1 MRWKQFLT
9 PVKSMNADQAR
20 EHMANQ
26 PLQDLTIL
34 DVRQPNEYEKGHIPG
49 AKLIPL
55 PELSER
61 LAEVDPTKD
70 TVVY

>member
-9 PVKSMNADQAR
+9 PVKSMDADQAR

-26 PLQDLTIL
+26 SLQKLTIL

>member
-26 PLQDLTIL
+26 PLQGLTIL

-70 TVVY
+70 AVVY

>member
-1 MRWKQFLT
+1 MRWRQFLM

-26 PLQDLTIL
+26 PLQELTIL

>member
-9 PVKSMNADQAR
+9 PVKSMDADRAR
-20 EHMANQ
+20 QYMANK
-26 PLQDLTIL
+26 PLQDLILL
-34 DVRQPNEYEKGHIPG
+34 DVRQPGEYKKGHIPG

-61 LAEVDPTKD
+61 LNEIDPEKD
-70 TVVY
+70 TLVY

>member
-26 PLQDLTIL
+26 PLQELTIL